1 MINFSD
7 ISIQLSQSAIV
18 HHSLKT
24 IEELEGDILF
34 SIACNKDQI
43 YRSKCESFQKS
54 DEIKINVIANN
65 TNLGSISSSISGQKI
80 NFLSTDAVK
89 STDSDS
95 ELISSLENSLV
106 ISTSNLF
113 AEIGAVR
120 LGMLYERLPNTIFV
134 IQDYDNHH
142 WISNNLQ
149 VAIFSDVYV
158 PAHQSDSL
166 MASKVN
172 PNILGGIPCGSNQWS
187 FDFIQSIGKQ
197 SLLIQRSNMPL
208 GKYFFYDKFLHRNKV
223 INTLSPT
230 YPKIAFVKQ
239 DFHALSP
246 DTKWQEWRNHKLH
259 WIIPVLNDLPIRF
272 FDALITGGIPLIPS
286 GLRPFVESLQVPK
299 EYYATYGPLDI
310 LNPQALIEKQNKRF
324 DLLGDS
330 GILDRHEFALS
341 HFHVDVILDKLISRT
356 KELYRAS
363 E

>member
-24 IEELEGDILF
+24 REELEADILF

-43 YRSKCESFQKS
+43 YRSKCESFQKI
-54 DEIKINVIANN
+54 DEIKINVIASS
-65 TNLGSISSSISGQKI
+65 TNFGCISSAISGQKI
-80 NFLSTDAVK
+80 NVISTDIIK
-89 STDSDS
+89 STDNDGQ
-95 ELISSLENSLV
+95 LIQRLQNSLV
-106 ISTSNLF
+106 VSTSNLF

-134 IQDYDNHH
+134 MHDYDNHH
-142 WISNNLQ
+142 WINNNLQ

-158 PAHQSDSL
+158 PAHQSDNL

-187 FDFIQSIGKQ
+187 TDFIQSIGKQ
-197 SLLIQRSNMPL
+197 NLLIQRSNMPL
-208 GKYFFYDKFLHRNKV
+208 GKYFFYEKFLHRNKI
-223 INTLSPT
+223 INTLSPI
-230 YPKIAFVKQ
+230 YPEIAFVKQ

-246 DTKWQEWRNHKLH
+246 EIKWQEWSNHKLH
-259 WIIPVLNDLPIRF
+259 WIVPVLNDLPIRF

-286 GLRPFVESLQVPK
+286 GLKPFVESLQVPK

-310 LNPQALIEKQNKRF
+310 LNPKDLIEKQNSRF
-324 DLLGDS
+324 DFLGSS
-330 GILDRHEFALS
+330 GILERHEFALN
-341 HFHVDVILDKLISRT
+341 HFHIDVILDRLIRGT
-356 KELYRAS
+356 IELYRAS